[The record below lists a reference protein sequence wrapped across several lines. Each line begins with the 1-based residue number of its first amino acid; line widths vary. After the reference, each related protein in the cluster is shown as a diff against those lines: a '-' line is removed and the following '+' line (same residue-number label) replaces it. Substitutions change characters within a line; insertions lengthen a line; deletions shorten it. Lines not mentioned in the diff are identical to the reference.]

1 MFSGNIQLE
10 KLEIFLPI
18 SLNHSGLSD
27 GAKASKFLSY
37 NFHNTTL
44 KVNSNLELQKI
55 SLKYPI
61 HNSSFTEI
69 QLFKFEYFKS
79 CIVYKTKQEIFNHNN

>member
-44 KVNSNLELQKI
+44 KS
-55 SLKYPI
+55 
-61 HNSSFTEI
+61 
-69 QLFKFEYFKS
+69 
-79 CIVYKTKQEIFNHNN
+79 